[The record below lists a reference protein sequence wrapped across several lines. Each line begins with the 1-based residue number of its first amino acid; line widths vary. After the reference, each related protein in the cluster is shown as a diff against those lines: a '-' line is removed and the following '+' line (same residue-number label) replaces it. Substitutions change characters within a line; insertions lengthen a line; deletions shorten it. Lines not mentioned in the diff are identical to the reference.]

1 MSEVSTSIQEQKSS
15 SSSSW
20 FSNFGL
26 PINLTNQLSNISS
39 TIVQATT
46 KVGTAANTFVQKSI
60 QERFLTSNENE
71 QQTSE
76 TTKTNKDLTSILSDL
91 GSTVLKSAQQLKQV
105 VEERT
110 IIGNFT
116 KEQEKFL
123 TDKRVKQRHEETAIL
138 PWVGYEQEEEMKK
151 QILALSQEKRN
162 FLRSP
167 PPGANYHFDMAAIY
181 PVALATLE
189 VDENLKQMRF
199 DLVPKQINEESF
211 WCNYFY
217 RVSLIKQSAQL
228 TALASENA
236 NTQSTDETRN
246 SSNNPAS
253 RTSELQEKM
262 SDVNQEFVS
271 EDYDTSALSMDDI
284 RREIEQ
290 LTVTKKSSNTTKH
303 GSPDLDESEW
313 DKGLADELE
322 NVTAEELEAQIN
334 ELLASNK

>member
-105 VEERT
+105 VEEKT

-151 QILALSQEKRN
+151 QILALSQ
-162 FLRSP
+162 
-167 PPGANYHFDMAAIY
+167 
-181 PVALATLE
+181 
-189 VDENLKQMRF
+189 
-199 DLVPKQINEESF
+199 
-211 WCNYFY
+211 
-217 RVSLIKQSAQL
+217 
-228 TALASENA
+228 
-236 NTQSTDETRN
+236 
-246 SSNNPAS
+246 
-253 RTSELQEKM
+253 
-262 SDVNQEFVS
+262 
-271 EDYDTSALSMDDI
+271 
-284 RREIEQ
+284 
-290 LTVTKKSSNTTKH
+290 
-303 GSPDLDESEW
+303 
-313 DKGLADELE
+313 
-322 NVTAEELEAQIN
+322 
-334 ELLASNK
+334 